1 MRPLKKSKKKTM
13 PGAIQDAREDAIAGR
28 KSCTFRPDNA
38 IIVIVVIV

>member
-13 PGAIQDAREDAIAGR
+13 PGAIQDACDDAIAER

-38 IIVIVVIV
+38 IIVVVVV